1 MSAPPPPFFYYS
13 SWEIFLCGCLLALN
27 WESPGI
33 SRGRMR
39 VLSKAVAWPQ
49 QRGWEEEGEE
59 GEGTNPHH
67 SPPAITSPHH
77 HHPRSTLPFLNFF
90 VFLFRARATR
100 RSPPNCIFNL
110 FDEPRKT
117 VCCSV
122 FSFFFLS
129 LLPSANLPLSSQRCY
144 IFVPL
149 PRRLVHLLSV
159 WRSFVTTSK
168 HTGNRIYRQMLP
180 MKYLSRKL

>member
-1 MSAPPPPFFYYS
+1 
-13 SWEIFLCGCLLALN
+13 
-27 WESPGI
+27 
-33 SRGRMR
+33 MR

-122 FSFFFLS
+122 FSFFFFFSPSLRES
-129 LLPSANLPLSSQRCY
+129 SPLLPALLHLCSAPSTACSLTFRLTFICNNFKTHWQQNIQTDVADEIFIPQIVTWIPHLPCELSQRVY
-144 IFVPL
+144 
-149 PRRLVHLLSV
+149 
-159 WRSFVTTSK
+159 
-168 HTGNRIYRQMLP
+168 Y
-180 MKYLSRKL
+180 